1 MVEGDQITPDL
12 KLVRQLGRPGSSH
25 VWQAHDAKLGQDVA
39 VKVLAKPL
47 PRHSPQ
53 LHRFQREAEVAGH
66 IKSAHVAHVVG
77 HGTTQSGL
85 PYLSME
91 LLAGEDLASR
101 LVEGGLL
108 PLPEVAR
115 LVSQLARGL
124 GKAHML
130 GLVHRNLKPTNV
142 FLTTKADGSGD
153 GLLDAKVLDMG
164 LSSHVDLAAG
174 GRIPTGNTSDLSPPE
189 FASPEQV
196 FGVKDVDFRAD
207 LWAIAVIAYLA
218 LTGKTP
224 FRGANAQEFSKALE
238 SATFEPPSKVMPALP
253 PAIDAFF
260 AKAFQRDPAAR
271 FGGAKELADEFV
283 RAAGIDPHERLVRP
297 SLMPASGV
305 HRPKMRSGLDLS
317 GHRISSLP
325 PTGSVR
331 LEGVTVIP
339 ARKTGRTSSVL
350 FFALL
355 AIIGL
360 GTVLA
365 GLKLLHG

>member
-12 KLVRQLGRPGSSH
+12 KLIRPLGRMGSSH

-39 VKVLAKPL
+39 IKILAKPL

-77 HGTTQSGL
+77 HGTTTAGL
-85 PYLSME
+85 PYLAME
-91 LLAGEDLASR
+91 LLEGEDLGRR
-101 LVEGGLL
+101 LARESIL

-130 GLVHRNLKPTNV
+130 GLVHRNLKPSNV
-142 FLTTKADGSGD
+142 FLAANTDGSAD
-153 GLLDAKVLDMG
+153 ASLDAKVLDIG

-174 GRIPTGNTSDLSPPE
+174 GRIPTGQPSDMSPPE

-207 LWAIAVIAYLA
+207 LWATAVIAYLA

-224 FRGANAQEFSKALE
+224 FRGANAHEFSKALE
-238 SATFEPPSKVMPALP
+238 SAIFEPASTIVPSLP

-260 AKAFQRDPAAR
+260 AKALQRDPAAR
-271 FGGAKELADEFV
+271 FGGAKEFADEFV
-283 RAAGIDPHERLVRP
+283 RAAGIDPHERLARP
-297 SLMPASGV
+297 SVIPVGGSN
-305 HRPKMRSGLDLS
+305 RPKMRSGLDLS

-325 PTGSVR
+325 PTASVR

-360 GTVLA
+360 GTVIA
-365 GLKLLHG
+365 GLKLMHG

>member
-1 MVEGDQITPDL
+1 MVEGDQITPNL
-12 KLVRQLGRPGSSH
+12 KLIRSLGRTESSH
-25 VWQAHDAKLGQDVA
+25 VWQAHDAKLDQDVA
-39 VKVLAKPL
+39 VKILAKPL

-66 IKSAHVAHVVG
+66 IKSAHVAHAVG
-77 HGTTQSGL
+77 HGTTTSGL
-85 PYLSME
+85 PYLAME
-91 LLAGEDLASR
+91 LLAGEDLATR
-101 LVEGGLL
+101 LARERIL
-108 PLPEVAR
+108 PLLEVAR

-130 GLVHRNLKPTNV
+130 GLVHRNLKPSNV
-142 FLTTKADGSGD
+142 FLLASADGSTN
-153 GLLDAKVLDMG
+153 GLLDVKVLDVG
-164 LSSHVDLAAG
+164 LSSHMDLAMG
-174 GRIPTGNTSDLSPPE
+174 GRIPTGKKEDMSPPE

-224 FRGANAQEFSKALE
+224 FRGANANEFSKALE
-238 SATFEPPSKVMPALP
+238 SATFEPPSMIMPSLP
-253 PAIDAFF
+253 PAIDAWF
-260 AKAFQRDPAAR
+260 AKALQRDPTAR

-283 RAAGIDPHERLVRP
+283 RAAGIDPHERLARP
-297 SLMPASGV
+297 SVVPPSGI
-305 HRPKMRSGLDLS
+305 HRPKMRSGIDLS
-317 GHRISSLP
+317 GHRISAIPSAPSSKL
-325 PTGSVR
+325 
-331 LEGVTVIP
+331 TVIA
-339 ARKTGRTSSVL
+339 ARKTGRTTSML

-365 GLKLLHG
+365 GLRLLHG